1 MAPSSSSVRVAL
13 SSDQRGQKPDMSIP
27 HLSLGGLDHY
37 SPELRDRILEKLS
50 AAHLSET
57 AYQMLTPARLR
68 SLTEIEAADA
78 TVVSFYMQLSP
89 DRRVGGAW
97 HTFFSSLCD
106 ATLKPIQNR
115 HHRDEIRGELDR
127 IGQVLEAELPAP
139 GRGVAFFSSQKL
151 GLWRQIVVSVPLPD
165 GVWLN
170 PKPYLRPLVRTQDEH
185 DRFVLV
191 LLSEQLS
198 RFFIS
203 QIGQVEEVLEIRV
216 DRPHKALADGGPK
229 DDPHVMVTERLKN
242 EARVLAHAAELALMQ
257 FEGRYLLLSGS
268 LELHKAVMQYL
279 PKHIHQSVGGE
290 FSVEIHAQPAAVA
303 AAAEPAQRVI
313 EAREEVATIE
323 KVVDLG
329 PERSAWGEQP
339 TLDALWEGRVMTLAV
354 DDTFCKPGAH
364 CRNCNAMR
372 AGNMSK
378 CPVCGSDAIEAIG
391 DVVELAIEHALEE
404 RSELEIVRSSAARRL
419 MASIGPIAAL
429 LRW

>member
-13 SSDQRGQKPDMSIP
+13 SSDQRGQKPDMSTP
-27 HLSLGGLDHY
+27 NLSLGGLDHY
-37 SPELRDRILEKLS
+37 TPELRDRILEKLS
-50 AAHLSET
+50 AAHLNET

-68 SLTEIEAADA
+68 SLIEIEAADA

-89 DRRVGGAW
+89 DRGVGGAW
-97 HTFFSSLCD
+97 RTFFSSFRE

-115 HHRDEIRGELDR
+115 HHREEIRGELDR
-127 IGQVLEAELPAP
+127 IGQALEAELPAL

-151 GLWRQIVVSVPLPD
+151 GLWQQIAVSVSLPD
-165 GVWLN
+165 RVWLN
-170 PKPYLRPLVRTQDEH
+170 PKPYLRPLVRTRDEH

-191 LLSEQLS
+191 LLSEKLS

-203 QIGQVEEVLEIRV
+203 QIGQVEEMLEITTE
-216 DRPHKALADGGPK
+216 RPHALAEGGPK
-229 DDPHVMVTERLKN
+229 DWAEVTVTEPVKN

-268 LELHKAVMQYL
+268 LELRKAVMQYL
-279 PKHIHQSVGGE
+279 PKHIRQSVGGE

-303 AAAEPAQRVI
+303 AAAEPAQRVV
-313 EAREEVATIE
+313 EAREEVAMIE
-323 KVVDLG
+323 KVIDLG
-329 PERSAWGEQP
+329 PERSAWGDQP

-354 DDTFCKPGAH
+354 DDTFWKHGSH

-404 RSELEIVRSSAARRL
+404 RSALEIVRSSAARRL
-419 MASIGPIAAL
+419 MASIGPMAAL